1 MQCWIIVVRD
11 FLLRKR
17 SLKSV
22 VSLEVKLKLSLKTL
36 TGKKSEELATVN
48 DLIVSGVSY
57 GKERPAEWI
66 EVPKANWRSFL

>member
-1 MQCWIIVVRD
+1 M
-11 FLLRKR
+11 
-17 SLKSV
+17 

-57 GKERPAEWI
+57 GKERPVEWI
-66 EVPKANWRSFL
+66 EVPKANSRSFL

>member
-11 FLLRKR
+11 SLLRKR

-57 GKERPAEWI
+57 GKERPVEWI
-66 EVPKANWRSFL
+66 EVPEANSRSFL